1 MALNTDA
8 RATTVLDPTRV
19 ADAAHDHAGAFGEDA
34 PARAGSP
41 SVGDWRPPHVSHAE
55 VFEYEPRRSVFTR
68 R

>member
-1 MALNTDA
+1 MALNSAA
-8 RATTVLDPTRV
+8 RATTVLDPARV
-19 ADAAHDHAGAFGEDA
+19 PDAAHDLAAVFGDDVTVG
-34 PARAGSP
+34 AGSP

>member
-8 RATTVLDPTRV
+8 RATTLLDLPRV
-19 ADAAHDHAGAFGEDA
+19 ADAAHEHAAAFGDDA
-34 PARAGSP
+34 PVGAGSS